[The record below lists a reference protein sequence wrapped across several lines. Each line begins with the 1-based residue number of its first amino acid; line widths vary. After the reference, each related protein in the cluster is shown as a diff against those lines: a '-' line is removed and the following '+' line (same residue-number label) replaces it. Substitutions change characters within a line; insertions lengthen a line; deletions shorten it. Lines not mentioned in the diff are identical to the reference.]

1 MDIVVLIV
9 TAAISSGTPLL
20 FAVLGGI
27 LNEKAG
33 VINLGTEGI
42 MLIGAV
48 MSCMIFIQTDS
59 LFITLLAAL
68 LASAGLGFIHAFLCI
83 SLGANQTVSGLA
95 ITLFGTG
102 LSAYLGKAVAGVAL
116 PVSVPRVNLS
126 WLEPVPFIGKVFSNV
141 DIFSWISIA
150 IAILLYV
157 YMYKT
162 SWGLHLKAVGDS
174 PSTSDVMG
182 ISVVGIRYVHVIV
195 GSMLM
200 GFAGFYLIM
209 VYSPNWIE
217 GMTAG
222 RGWIAIALIIF
233 ARWNPL
239 YAFVCAYFFGGLDAL
254 GFRIQLI
261 EEIGIPSYFLKM
273 IPYVATILVLMFIGW
288 KNRHKPS
295 IEPKALGIPYFRE
308 QRF

>member
-1 MDIVVLIV
+1 MDVIVLLL

-27 LNEKAG
+27 LSEKAG
-33 VINLGTEGI
+33 VIHLGTEGI

-48 MSCMIFIQTDS
+48 TSCMIFLQTES
-59 LFITLLAAL
+59 LVVTFFIAL
-68 LASAGLGFIHAFLCI
+68 LASAVLGLIHAFLCI
-83 SLGANQTVSGLA
+83 TLRANQIVSGLA

-102 LSAYLGKAVAGVAL
+102 VSAYLGKAVAGIAL
-116 PVSVPRVNLS
+116 PVTIPTVSLT
-126 WLEPVPFIGKVFSNV
+126 WLEFIPVIGKIVSNL
-141 DIFSWISIA
+141 DLFIWMSICL
-150 IAILLYV
+150 AILLYI
-157 YMYKT
+157 YMFKT

-182 ISVVGIRYVHVIV
+182 ISVIGFRYVHVIA

-200 GFAGFYLIM
+200 GLSGFYLIM
-209 VYSPNWIE
+209 AYSPNWIE

-239 YAFVCAYFFGGLDAL
+239 YALVCAYFFGGLDAVS
-254 GFRIQLI
+254 FRIQLFD
-261 EEIGIPSYFLKM
+261 IGIPSYFLKM
-273 IPYVATILVLMFIGW
+273 IPYLSTILVLMFIGW
-288 KNRHKPS
+288 KNRHKPP
-295 IEPKALGIPYFRE
+295 IEPKALGLPYFRE

>member
-1 MDIVVLIV
+1 MDVIVLLL

-27 LNEKAG
+27 LSEKAG
-33 VINLGTEGI
+33 VIHLGTEGI

-48 MSCMIFIQTDS
+48 TSCMIFIQSESLILT
-59 LFITLLAAL
+59 LFITLIASAAL
-68 LASAGLGFIHAFLCI
+68 GLIHAFLCI
-83 SLGANQTVSGLA
+83 TLRANQIVSGLA

-102 LSAYLGKAVAGVAL
+102 MSAYLGKAVAGVAL
-116 PVSVPRVNLS
+116 PVSVPNISLP
-126 WLEPVPFIGKVFSNV
+126 WLEFIPVIGKIFSNL
-141 DIFSWISIA
+141 DLFIWMSIVLT
-150 IAILLYV
+150 ILFYFYL
-157 YMYKT
+157 YKT
-162 SWGLHLKAVGDS
+162 SWGLHLKAVGDN

-182 ISVVGIRYVHVIV
+182 IPVIGFRYIHVIV

-200 GFAGFYLIM
+200 GISGFYLIM
-209 VYSPNWIE
+209 AYSPNWIE

-239 YAFVCAYFFGGLDAL
+239 YALGCAYFFGGLDAL
-254 GFRIQLI
+254 GFRIQLFD
-261 EEIGIPSYFLKM
+261 IGIPSYFLKM
-273 IPYVATILVLMFIGW
+273 IPYVSTILVLMFIGW
-288 KNRHKPS
+288 KNRHKPP
-295 IEPKALGIPYFRE
+295 IEPKALGLPYFRE

>member
-1 MDIVVLIV
+1 MEITILIIA
-9 TAAISSGTPLL
+9 AAISSGSSLL
-20 FAVLGGI
+20 FAILGGI
-27 LNEKAG
+27 LSEKAG
-33 VINLGTEGI
+33 VIHLGTEGI

-48 MSCMIFIQTDS
+48 ISCITFIKTDS
-59 LFITLLAAL
+59 LFLTLLAAL
-68 LASAGLGFIHAFLCI
+68 LASGVLGLIHAILCI
-83 SLGANQTVSGLA
+83 TLRANQIVSGLA

-102 LSAYLGKAVAGVAL
+102 FSAYLGKSVAGAPL
-116 PVSVPRVNLS
+116 SVSVPKVHLS
-126 WLEPVPFIGKVFSNV
+126 WLEPIPFIGKIFSHL
-141 DIFSWISIA
+141 DIFIWISIA
-150 IAILLYV
+150 LSVLLYL
-157 YMYKT
+157 YMFKT

-182 ISVVGIRYVHVIV
+182 ISVIKTRYLHVIA

-239 YAFVCAYFFGGLDAL
+239 LAIVCAYFFGGLDAL
-254 GFRIQLI
+254 GFRVQLFN
-261 EEIGIPSYFLKM
+261 IGIPSYFLKM
-273 IPYVATILVLMFIGW
+273 IPYIATILVLMFIGW
-288 KNRHKPS
+288 KNRKKPRL
-295 IEPKALGIPYFRE
+295 EPKSLGVPYFRE

>member
-1 MDIVVLIV
+1 MDIAILLIA
-9 TAAISSGTPLL
+9 AAISSGSSLL
-20 FAVLGGI
+20 FAILGGMI
-27 LNEKAG
+27 SEKAG
-33 VINLGTEGI
+33 VIHLGTEGI

-48 MSCMIFIQTDS
+48 TSCLTFIKTES
-59 LFITLLAAL
+59 LVLSLVVAL
-68 LASAGLGFIHAFLCI
+68 LSAGLLGLIHAFLCI
-83 SLGANQTVSGLA
+83 TLRANQIVSGLA

-102 LSAYLGKAVAGVAL
+102 FSAYLGKSAAGVAL
-116 PVSVPRVNLS
+116 PVSIPKLHLP
-126 WLEPVPFIGKVFSNV
+126 WLEPIPLIGRIFSNL
-141 DIFSWISIA
+141 DIFIWISII
-150 IAILLYV
+150 IAVLMYL
-157 YMYKT
+157 YMYRT

-182 ISVVGIRYVHVIV
+182 ISVMKYRYFHVLL

-233 ARWNPL
+233 SRWNPL
-239 YAFVCAYFFGGLDAL
+239 LALLCAYFFGGLDAL
-254 GFRIQLI
+254 GFRIQLVD
-261 EEIGIPSYFLKM
+261 IGIPSYFLKM
-273 IPYVATILVLMFIGW
+273 IPYISTILVLMFIGW
-288 KNRHKPS
+288 KNRKKPP
-295 IEPKALGIPYFRE
+295 IEPKSLGVPYFRE

>member
-1 MDIVVLIV
+1 MDLAALIVV
-9 TAAISSGTPLL
+9 AAISSGTTLL

-27 LNEKAG
+27 LSEKAG
-33 VINLGTEGI
+33 VIHLGTEGI
-42 MLIGAV
+42 MLMGAV
-48 MSCMIFIQTDS
+48 ISCIVYLKTGN
-59 LFITLLAAL
+59 LWITMFAAI
-68 LASAGLGFIHAFLCI
+68 LASGGLGFIHAFLSI
-83 SLGANQTVSGLA
+83 SLRANQTISSLA

-102 LSAYLGKAVAGVAL
+102 LSAYLGKPIAGEAL
-116 PVSVPRVNLS
+116 HVSVPNIKFD
-126 WLEPVPFIGKVFSNV
+126 WLQSLPLIGKAFSNL
-141 DIFSWISIA
+141 DIFIWMS
-150 IAILLYV
+150 ILLAIVLYI

-174 PSTSDVMG
+174 PSTSDAMG
-182 ISVVGIRYVHVIV
+182 ISVTKFRYFHVII

-200 GFAGFYLIM
+200 GLAGFYLVI
-209 VYSPNWIE
+209 VYSPNWME

-239 YAFVCAYFFGGLDAL
+239 IALVGAYFFGGLDAL
-254 GFRIQLI
+254 GFRIQLLHI
-261 EEIGIPSYFLKM
+261 SIPSYFLKM
-273 IPYVATILVLMFIGW
+273 LPYISTILVLMFVGW

-295 IEPKALGIPYFRE
+295 AEPKSLGIPYFRE

>member
-1 MDIVVLIV
+1 MDLFILLI

-27 LNEKAG
+27 ISEKAG

-48 MSCMIFIQTDS
+48 ISCIVFIQTGN
-59 LFITLLAAL
+59 LFVTLVAAVF
-68 LASAGLGFIHAFLCI
+68 AAAGLGFIHAFLCI
-83 SLGANQTVSGLA
+83 SLRSNQIVSGLA

-102 LSAYLGKAVAGVAL
+102 LSAYLGKAITGTAL
-116 PVSVPRVNLS
+116 AVSVPKIKLP
-126 WLEPVPFIGKVFSNV
+126 WLESVPFIGRIFSNLDLFIWV
-141 DIFSWISIA
+141 SVA
-150 IAILLYV
+150 LVVLLYV

-182 ISVVGIRYVHVIV
+182 ISVAGYRYFHVIA

-200 GFAGFYLIM
+200 GLAGFYLIM

-239 YAFVCAYFFGGLDAL
+239 YALLCAYFFGGLDAL
-254 GFRIQLI
+254 GFRIQLFD
-261 EEIGIPSYFLKM
+261 IGIPSYFLKM
-273 IPYVATILVLMFIGW
+273 LPYVSTILVLMFIGW
-288 KNRHKPS
+288 KNRHNPPA
-295 IEPKALGIPYFRE
+295 EPTSLGIPYFRE

>member
-1 MDIVVLIV
+1 MIQLILV
-9 TAAISSGTPLL
+9 AAISGGTSLL

-48 MSCMIFIQTDS
+48 TSAIFYIQTGNLLITFFVMLVAS
-59 LFITLLAAL
+59 GLLGLLHAFICITLR
-68 LASAGLGFIHAFLCI
+68 
-83 SLGANQTVSGLA
+83 ANQIVSGLA
-95 ITLFGTG
+95 VTLFGTG
-102 LSAYLGKAVAGVAL
+102 LSAYLGKSVAGVPI
-116 PVSVPRVNLS
+116 PVTIPKIELHFLESVPLLS
-126 WLEPVPFIGKVFSNV
+126 IFSKL
-141 DIFSWISIA
+141 DIFIWLSIA
-150 IAILLYV
+150 LSIILYL

-162 SWGLHLKAVGDS
+162 SWGLHLKAVGDN
-174 PSTSDVMG
+174 PSTSDAMG
-182 ISVVGIRYVHVIV
+182 ISVTAFRYIHVVVGA
-195 GSMLM
+195 MLM
-200 GFAGFYLIM
+200 GVAGFYLIM

-217 GMTAG
+217 GMTSG

-233 ARWNPL
+233 ARWNPI
-239 YAFVCAYFFGGLDAL
+239 YALFGAYFFGGLDSL
-254 GFRIQLI
+254 GFRMQIYHFD
-261 EEIGIPSYFLKM
+261 IPSYFLKM

-295 IEPKALGIPYFRE
+295 IEPKSLGNPYFRE

>member
-1 MDIVVLIV
+1 MDLVILIV

-27 LNEKAG
+27 LSEKAG
-33 VINLGTEGI
+33 VIHLGTEGI

-48 MSCMIFIQTDS
+48 ISCMVYIQTDN
-59 LFITLLAAL
+59 LFITFLAAL
-68 LASAGLGFIHAFLCI
+68 LASSALGFIHAFLCI
-83 SLGANQTVSGLA
+83 SLRANQIVSGLA

-116 PVSVPRVNLS
+116 PVSVSRVS
-126 WLEPVPFIGKVFSNV
+126 IPWLEKVPFIGNIFSDF
-141 DIFSWISIA
+141 DIFIWLGIA
-150 IAILLYV
+150 LAILMYV

-162 SWGLHLKAVGDS
+162 SWGLHLKAVGDR
-174 PSTSDVMG
+174 PSTSDAMG
-182 ISVVGIRYVHVIV
+182 ISVTRVRYFHVMI

-200 GFAGFYLIM
+200 GLAGFYLIM
-209 VYSPNWIE
+209 VYSPNWME

-239 YAFVCAYFFGGLDAL
+239 YALLCAYFFGGLDAL
-254 GFRIQLI
+254 GFRIQLL
-261 EEIGIPSYFLKM
+261 EIAIPSYFLKM
-273 IPYVATILVLMFIGW
+273 LPYVATILVLMFIGW
-288 KNRHKPS
+288 KNRNKPS
-295 IEPKALGIPYFRE
+295 SEPKSLGIPYFRE

>member
-1 MDIVVLIV
+1 MDLMILLVS
-9 TAAISSGTPLL
+9 AAISSGTPLL

-27 LNEKAG
+27 ISEKAG

-42 MLIGAV
+42 MLMGAV
-48 MSCMIFIQTDS
+48 MSCIIFLQTENL
-59 LFITLLAAL
+59 LFTLIIAL
-68 LASAGLGFIHAFLCI
+68 LASAGLGLIHSYVCI
-83 SLGANQTVSGLA
+83 TLRANQIVSGLA

-102 LSAYLGKAVAGVAL
+102 LSAYLGKSVAGVAL
-116 PVSVPRVNLS
+116 PVSIPKVNLS
-126 WLEPVPFIGKVFSNV
+126 WIEPIPFIGRVFSNL
-141 DIFSWISIA
+141 DIFSWLCIVIA
-150 IAILLYV
+150 FVLYL

-182 ISVVGIRYVHVIV
+182 ISVIGFRYFHVIL

-200 GFAGFYLIM
+200 GLSGFYLIM
-209 VYSPNWIE
+209 IYSPNWIE

-239 YAFVCAYFFGGLDAL
+239 YALFCAYFFGGLDAL
-254 GFRIQLI
+254 GFRIQLLN
-261 EEIGIPSYFLKM
+261 IGIPSYFLKM
-273 IPYVATILVLMFIGW
+273 LPYVATILVLMFVGW
-288 KNRHKPS
+288 KNRNKPP
-295 IEPKALGIPYFRE
+295 IEPKALGVPYFRE
-308 QRF
+308 QRY

>member
-1 MDIVVLIV
+1 MDTAIILMS
-9 TAAISSGTPLL
+9 AAISAGTPLL

-27 LNEKAG
+27 LNEKVG

-48 MSCMIFIQTDS
+48 TSCIVFLQTEN
-59 LFITLLAAL
+59 LFLTFLAAL
-68 LASAGLGFIHAFLCI
+68 LASAGLGLIHAFVCI
-83 SLGANQTVSGLA
+83 SLRANQIVSGLA

-102 LSAYLGKAVAGVAL
+102 FSAYLGKSVAGSAL
-116 PVSVPRVNLS
+116 PVSVPKIELS
-126 WLEPVPFIGKVFSNV
+126 WLEPIPFIGRVFGNL
-141 DIFSWISIA
+141 DIFSWLCIFVA
-150 IAILLYV
+150 IVMYF

-182 ISVVGIRYVHVIV
+182 VSVDGYRYFHVIL

-200 GFAGFYLIM
+200 GLSGFYLIM

-239 YAFVCAYFFGGLDAL
+239 YALACAYFFGGLDAL
-254 GFRIQLI
+254 GFRFQLL
-261 EEIGIPSYFLKM
+261 EVAIPSYFLKM
-273 IPYVATILVLMFIGW
+273 IPYIATIIVLMFVGW
-288 KNRHKPS
+288 KNRHKPP
-295 IEPKALGIPYFRE
+295 IEPKALGVPYFRE

>member
-1 MDIVVLIV
+1 MDITILLIA
-9 TAAISSGTPLL
+9 AAISAGTSLL

-27 LNEKAG
+27 LSEKAG
-33 VINLGTEGI
+33 VIHLGTEGI

-48 MSCMIFIQTDS
+48 ISCMVYLKTDS
-59 LFITLLAAL
+59 LLITLFAAL
-68 LASAGLGFIHAFLCI
+68 LASGGLGVIHAFLCI
-83 SLGANQTVSGLA
+83 TLRANQIVSGLA

-102 LSAYLGKAVAGVAL
+102 LSAYLGKSVAGVAL
-116 PVSVPRVNLS
+116 PVTVPKLDLGVLKSVPL
-126 WLEPVPFIGKVFSNV
+126 IGEIFSDL
-141 DIFSWISIA
+141 DIFVWISIGLA
-150 IAILLYV
+150 LLLYV

-174 PSTSDVMG
+174 PSTSDAMG
-182 ISVVGIRYVHVIV
+182 ISVIGYRYVHVVI

-233 ARWNPL
+233 SRWNPVVAL
-239 YAFVCAYFFGGLDAL
+239 FCAYFFGGLDAL
-254 GFRIQLI
+254 GFRIQLFD
-261 EEIGIPSYFLKM
+261 IGIPSYFLKM
-273 IPYVATILVLMFIGW
+273 IPYVATIFVLMFIGW
-288 KNRHKPS
+288 KNRHKPPL
-295 IEPKALGIPYFRE
+295 EPKALGVPFFRE